1 MNRNFF
7 GFDGKMGKS
16 IFLHFVFCFHEA
28 TLQAYLAR
36 SVCAVDMVDG
46 ALKRL
51 DLALL
56 KYDKSFGT

>member
-1 MNRNFF
+1 MEISLCLMEKLKNRYFL
-7 GFDGKMGKS
+7 
-16 IFLHFVFCFHEA
+16 IFQFCFHEA

-36 SVCAVDMVDG
+36 SVCAVDMVDD

-56 KYDKSFGT
+56 KYDKSFGL